1 MICILI
7 ILAINLITFLTQFD
21 KLSSLI
27 FLDPIVLAFFVG
39 QLARIIKIQRNIFY
53 QEIPYEKLLSIAII
67 IMGTQILLSRIRVLN
82 PMIIF

>member
-1 MICILI
+1 MICVLI
-7 ILAINLITFLTQFD
+7 ILAINIITISTPFD

-39 QLARIIKIQRNIFY
+39 QLARIIKIQSSLFY

-67 IMGTQILLSRIRVLN
+67 ITVSYTHLTL
-82 PMIIF
+82 PTT